1 MKDGSTARTH
11 WSAKAA
17 GDAKSQTAETHKAL
31 GILAKALIRM
41 AGIMIAFL
49 EGILAE
55 SLPTQIVVNVH
66 GVGYQVLIP
75 ISSFERLPQ
84 VGSPVKIL
92 THLAVREDAHL
103 LYGFFT
109 AGERDLF
116 RLLLN
121 HVTGVGPKI
130 ALAVLSG
137 LSVEMFKSAVVA
149 GDTGTLSKISG
160 LGKKTAERIVLELK
174 DKVGVAAEW
183 EASSAKNAPSEDD
196 IRLHDA
202 VLALISLGYKQVDAH
217 KAIRVVMKAGDGT
230 PTAEELVRQALKVLS

>member
-1 MKDGSTARTH
+1 
-11 WSAKAA
+11 
-17 GDAKSQTAETHKAL
+17 
-31 GILAKALIRM
+31 M

-217 KAIRVVMKAGDGT
+217 KAIRAVMKAGNGT

>member
-1 MKDGSTARTH
+1 
-11 WSAKAA
+11 
-17 GDAKSQTAETHKAL
+17 
-31 GILAKALIRM
+31 
-41 AGIMIAFL
+41 MIAFL
-49 EGILAE
+49 EGILSE

-84 VGSPVKIL
+84 VGASVKIL
-92 THLAVREDAHL
+92 THLTVREDAHV
-103 LYGFFT
+103 LYGFCT

-149 GDTGTLSKISG
+149 GDTGTISKISG

-174 DKVGVAAEW
+174 DKVGVTAEW
-183 EASSAKNAPSEDD
+183 EASSSKNAPSEDD

-217 KAIRVVMKAGDGT
+217 KAIRAVLKTGDRT
-230 PTAEELVRQALKVLS
+230 PPSEELIRQALKVLS